1 MSTITTNATFVPGAP
16 LALHGPQSCGKG
28 HLSSVIWK
36 FFLSAKFAIQFGFTL
51 DRNSCHKDTSST
63 SAQLA
68 FSCAPPPRDCRPT
81 KIFLCSFCSQLLPK
95 VPSPLSV
102 AYSTSSLSRL
112 VGSSR
117 GQSSSSFSKPKPI
130 WATMS
135 SLSAFG
141 AYRKIPPVVWGLLLL
156 LF

>member
-1 MSTITTNATFVPGAP
+1 MSRPRYQDIYCLPFPLLCHLSLLDKCYPKLPALSTITTNATFVPGAP

-68 FSCAPPPRDCRPT
+68 FSCLPLGTVDLLRYFSAASAPS
-81 KIFLCSFCSQLLPK
+81 CSLKFHLPSQLP
-95 VPSPLSV
+95 
-102 AYSTSSLSRL
+102 T
-112 VGSSR
+112 
-117 GQSSSSFSKPKPI
+117 
-130 WATMS
+130 
-135 SLSAFG
+135 
-141 AYRKIPPVVWGLLLL
+141 LLLP
-156 LF
+156 